1 MRKKLLMTVCL
12 LVILI
17 PLFAGYDD
25 DNENLSAKELGFSI
39 VAGGILALVGYA
51 ISQIQALKGLGSII
65 YGIGLIYLGL
75 TVLVFVFQIVSI
87 ILAAAFNIAI
97 KLIIVGVICFV
108 VYLIGKSIYDMF
120 INKKS

>member
-1 MRKKLLMTVCL
+1 MRKKLLLTLSL

-25 DNENLSAKELGFSI
+25 DDENLSAKELGFSI
-39 VAGGILALVGYA
+39 VAGGILAIVGYA